1 MELYFKGND
10 VTLENFD
17 IERDIVRAF
26 YLDNLS
32 TEEEIRYIVEGYFSG
47 LDDCYY
53 YSSDRAEL
61 EERVVEMTKEF
72 LKNNVVK
79 YDAKQLW
86 LKLLDFGSSR
96 LYAPENSSKRRI
108 MLNWL
113 CGGDN
118 NDD

>member
-10 VTLENFD
+10 VTLEDFD
-17 IERDIVRAF
+17 VERDIVRAF

-32 TEEEIRYIVEGYFSG
+32 TEEEIRYVVERYFLG

-53 YSSDRAEL
+53 YSSNRDE
-61 EERVVEMTKEF
+61 VENQVFEMAKEF

-79 YDAKQLW
+79 YDAKKLW
-86 LKLLDFGSSR
+86 AGLLDFGSSR

-113 CGGDN
+113 
-118 NDD
+118 DDEGEGKR

>member
-10 VTLENFD
+10 VALEDFD
-17 IERDIVRAF
+17 VERDIVRAF

-53 YSSDRAEL
+53 YSSDRVEL
-61 EERVVEMTKEF
+61 EEQVVEMAKEF

-86 LKLLDFGSSR
+86 AELLDFGSSR

-113 CGGDN
+113 EKN
-118 NDD
+118 